1 MPDCL
6 FCRIA
11 AHENPADVV
20 YEDEAVIA
28 FKDIYPKAPVH
39 FLIVPKR
46 HVASIMDLEPA
57 DAELIGRCFLVARQL
72 GELTGFAQRGYRIS
86 VNCGPEGGQVVYHIH
101 FHFPREIPWGP
112 SLTSTSTTYFR
123 AEMAAS
129 AFSFAVFMS
138 PALQAA
144 SASLTIPAILLRSV
158 APLGAP
164 ADDRGACTS

>member
-57 DAELIGRCFLVARQL
+57 DAELIGRCFLVARQPRRAYRL
-72 GELTGFAQRGYRIS
+72 RAARLSNQRELR
-86 VNCGPEGGQVVYHIH
+86 P
-101 FHFPREIPWGP
+101 
-112 SLTSTSTTYFR
+112 
-123 AEMAAS
+123 
-129 AFSFAVFMS
+129 
-138 PALQAA
+138 
-144 SASLTIPAILLRSV
+144 
-158 APLGAP
+158 
-164 ADDRGACTS
+164 